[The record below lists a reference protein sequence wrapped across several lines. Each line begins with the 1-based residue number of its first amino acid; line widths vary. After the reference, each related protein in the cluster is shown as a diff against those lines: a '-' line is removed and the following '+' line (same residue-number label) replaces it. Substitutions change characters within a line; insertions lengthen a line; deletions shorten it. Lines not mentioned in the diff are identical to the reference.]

1 MIAPEPVAEPTAPRP
16 LAEIPGVRAVH
27 DPRPPLTRALGAASS
42 ALRIDTVPPVDG
54 VFVSTDADGMTAAAA
69 VTVSVTA
76 RTPDVARAVA
86 DTLRVQH
93 PGADRITVQ
102 VRRIA

>member
-16 LAEIPGVRAVH
+16 LAEIAGVSAVH
-27 DPRPPLTRALGAASS
+27 DPRPPLTRVLGAASS
-42 ALRIDTVPPVDG
+42 ALRIDTVPPADG

-86 DTLRVQH
+86 DTLRAQH